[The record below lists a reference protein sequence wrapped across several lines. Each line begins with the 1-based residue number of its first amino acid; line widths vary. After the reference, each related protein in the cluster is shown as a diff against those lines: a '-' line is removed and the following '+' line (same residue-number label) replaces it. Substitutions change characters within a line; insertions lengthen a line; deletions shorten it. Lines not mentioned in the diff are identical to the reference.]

1 MKYTID
7 VHEFSFNKIK
17 NGTRKIGVH
26 IFDKNAQLIKLYDT
40 LDMRNSSTGEHLE
53 CKVKG
58 IAIFDNFNDLVDA
71 LGAEALGY
79 DNKKE
84 VLIRLER
91 VYPAILQQKL
101 NVVAFFLEPQQETI
115 RRIERGEIER

>member
-1 MKYTID
+1 
-7 VHEFSFNKIK
+7 
-17 NGTRKIGVH
+17 
-26 IFDKNAQLIKLYDT
+26 
-40 LDMRNSSTGEHLE
+40 MRNSSTGEHLE

-101 NVVAFFLEPQQETI
+101 NVWKTGI
-115 RRIERGEIER
+115 CC